1 MFGDGP
7 TNIKTR
13 LPKPE
18 SPQKGPP
25 RVKSV
30 EPELNLV
37 KRLNPMRKVSQG
49 KKIGHYHGLH
59 IMSHFPKV

>member
-1 MFGDGP
+1 MFGDGKFAPP
-7 TNIKTR
+7 TK

-18 SPQKGPP
+18 LAQSGPH
-25 RVKSV
+25 VSKK
-30 EPELNLV
+30 EPELNV
-37 KRLNPMRKVSQG
+37 IKRLNPMRKVDQG